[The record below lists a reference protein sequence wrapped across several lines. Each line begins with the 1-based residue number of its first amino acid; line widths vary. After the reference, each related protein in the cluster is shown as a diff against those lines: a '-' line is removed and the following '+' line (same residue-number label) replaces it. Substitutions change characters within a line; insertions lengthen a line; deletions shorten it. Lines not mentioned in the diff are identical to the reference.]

1 MTMAAIAA
9 IIVPFLPLVRSKTGS
24 AGDCGARGDGSRIKE
39 TVKLRTLPDFKQSG
53 QRLFV
58 KKIFA
63 YFRIGRGQQR
73 DAGGVFF
80 LQGGVL
86 VDIDD
91 GQVETMF
98 FMPLGQSLDHALA

>member
-1 MTMAAIAA
+1 MA
-9 IIVPFLPLVRSKTGS
+9 L
-24 AGDCGARGDGSRIKE
+24 RIKQ
-39 TVKLRTLPDFKQSG
+39 TCK
-53 QRLFV
+53 RLFV

-73 DAGGVFF
+73 NAGGVFF

-91 GQVETMF
+91 GQAECVF